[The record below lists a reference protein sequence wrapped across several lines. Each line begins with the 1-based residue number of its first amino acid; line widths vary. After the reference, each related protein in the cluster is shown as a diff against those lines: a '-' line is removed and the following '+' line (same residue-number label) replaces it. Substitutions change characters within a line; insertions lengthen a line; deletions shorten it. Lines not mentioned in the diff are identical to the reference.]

1 MAAPMQD
8 DTRILLEAIARRMC
22 VAALY
27 NQARVTLAPHILYT
41 VHGDLFV
48 DAVTV
53 KRNSAA
59 PREPKLGTFKCSG
72 LRELTLTSR
81 PFEPLRGFEPEAEK
95 YRDQTLF
102 VVAEDEPQGT
112 S

>member
-1 MAAPMQD
+1 MPAPMQND
-8 DTRILLEAIARRMC
+8 SRILLEAIARRMC

-27 NQARVTLAPHILYT
+27 NQARVMLAPHILYT
-41 VHGDLFV
+41 VRGDLFV

-59 PREPKLGTFKCSG
+59 PRELKLGTFKCSG

-81 PFEPLRGFEPEAEK
+81 PFELFRGFDPNSEK
-95 YRDQTLF
+95 YREQTLF
-102 VVAEDEPQGT
+102 VVSEDEPQPN
-112 S
+112 